1 MLQAQQDEDEVNFVM
16 YEIVQKVD
24 VMKPLQLVDLL
35 ITLQL
40 TADDLNLIA
49 LEVY

>member
-16 YEIVQKVD
+16 YEIMQKVD
-24 VMKPLQLVDLL
+24 VIKSLQLVDLL